1 VRFRLNRE
9 EEDMDEYMRNVI
21 QLGVG
26 FFFIFCA
33 FNSQGFIEQTV
44 ISRYANASHRGGIED
59 YDGYTR

>member
-1 VRFRLNRE
+1 ME
-9 EEDMDEYMRNVI
+9 GTSYMRNVI

-44 ISRYANASHRGGIED
+44 ISTYANASHKGGIQD